1 MTTVYLVDI
10 KHEDSDM
17 IEVDLYLAVG
27 NEEICVNDDLVR
39 KKYAV
44 RKKQDGKN
52 TTNIY
57 NTKYL
62 KKIKF
67 MMLGMCVHVYRFDRA
82 TLNHCILI
90 SSYSKTNDFPG
101 FHY

>member
-1 MTTVYLVDI
+1 MRNLVDFISAVTTVYLVDI

-52 TTNIY
+52 TTNMY
-57 NTKYL
+57 NATYL

-67 MMLGMCVHVYRFDRA
+67 IMLGLCMFIDS
-82 TLNHCILI
+82 IEQPLI
-90 SSYSKTNDFPG
+90 TAF
-101 FHY
+101 

>member
-27 NEEICVNDDLVR
+27 NEEICVNDDLVC

-52 TTNIY
+52 TTNMY
-57 NTKYL
+57 NAKYL

-67 MMLGMCVHVYRFDRA
+67 MMLGMCMFIDS
-82 TLNHCILI
+82 IEQPLI
-90 SSYSKTNDFPG
+90 TAF
-101 FHY
+101 